1 MTPQHFSLLP
11 LHERKE
17 TDMNMQELAMEY
29 RESAALIRGRI
40 TELKSELQAGGMCEM
55 EKLRLRIRIET
66 LGSIYREVSETAV
79 FMEKYYDR
87 RYKKNGRYTV

>member
-1 MTPQHFSLLP
+1 M
-11 LHERKE
+11 K
-17 TDMNMQELAMEY
+17 MQELAVEY

-40 TELKSELQAGGMCEM
+40 AELRDTLQAGGLCEM

-66 LGSIYREVSETAV
+66 LSSIFREVSETAV

-87 RYKKNGRYTV
+87 RYRKNGRYTV